1 MYNSQ
6 LTTFVQVADSGSFN
20 KAAEALY
27 ISSTAVIKQINALEK
42 HLDLTLFSRTNHGHC
57 PDRVRADHLQA
68 REKAVCLFGKSDCGG
83 PSGRGRGG
91 HNLLRGDVHPQPL
104 QTIYGPLVPGQ

>member
-42 HLDLTLFSRTNHGHC
+42 HLDLTLFSRTNHGI
-57 PDRVRADHLQA
+57 ADHLQA

>member
-42 HLDLTLFSRTNHGHC
+42 HLDLCLENSDRKSPCLHKSWNTCAPMPKMPHPPKAYSSRT
-57 PDRVRADHLQA
+57 
-68 REKAVCLFGKSDCGG
+68 
-83 PSGRGRGG
+83 
-91 HNLLRGDVHPQPL
+91 
-104 QTIYGPLVPGQ
+104 

>member
-27 ISSTAVIKQINALEK
+27 I
-42 HLDLTLFSRTNHGHC
+42 
-57 PDRVRADHLQA
+57 
-68 REKAVCLFGKSDCGG
+68 EKAVCLFGKSDCGG

>member
-27 ISSTAVIKQINALEK
+27 ISSTAVIKQ
-42 HLDLTLFSRTNHGHC
+42 HC

>member
-42 HLDLTLFSRTNHGHC
+42 HLDLTLFSRTNHGIALTESG
-57 PDRVRADHLQA
+57 ADHLQA